1 MLKNADYKT
10 ARDLLLGIAAPVT
23 KETVPLCQCAGR
35 VLGED
40 LIAAENIPPFDRSPY
55 DGYSFRAADVAEA
68 SQESP
73 VMLTILEEIPAGA
86 VPTVTVTEGTAVK
99 ILTGAPI
106 PPGADVVIPFEKTS
120 FTDTTVTVFGPMKA
134 GANIV
139 RTGEDVRQGQ
149 VLVPGGHV
157 IDAGSAGTLAA
168 QGVVK
173 PVVYRR
179 PRVGIVSTGSEL
191 VEASEVPGP
200 GKIRNSNR
208 HTLEAAIAKAGC
220 EPVYLGLAGDTT
232 EGIARLMEQGL
243 AECDLVI
250 STGGVSVG
258 DYDLTPDAMEMA
270 GAEILIQRLDM
281 KPGMACAF
289 GACGGKLICALSG
302 NPSSSLT
309 TFYAVVLPVLHQL
322 AGWREPIP
330 QEIDMV
336 IPHGFGKKSP
346 ATRFLRGTL
355 DLSGGTVKLITP
367 KEQGNVVLSSTIG
380 CDAMAIVPAGTAKVE
395 PGTVLKGFVL

>member
-1 MLKNADYKT
+1 MIKNADYKM
-10 ARDLLLGIAAPVT
+10 ARQCLLDIVVPVSQ
-23 KETVPLCQCAGR
+23 ERVRISCCGGR
-35 VLGED
+35 VLAED
-40 LIAAENIPPFDRSPY
+40 LVAAENIPPFDRSPY
-55 DGYSFRAADVAEA
+55 DGYSFRAMDVAGA
-68 SQESP
+68 SKETP
-73 VMLTILEEIPAGA
+73 VTLQVLEEIPAGA
-86 VPTVTVTEGTAVK
+86 VPTVTVTAGTAVK

-106 PPGADVVIPFEKTS
+106 PQGADAVIPFEKTQ
-120 FTDTTVTVFGPMKA
+120 FTESTVTIFGPVKS
-134 GANIV
+134 GSNIV

-149 VLVPGGHV
+149 VLIRAGQI
-157 IDAGSAGTLAA
+157 IDAGSAGTLAS
-168 QGVVK
+168 QGVVE

-179 PRVGIVSTGSEL
+179 PRVGILSTGSEL
-191 VEASEVPGP
+191 VEAGEIPGP

-208 HTLEAAIAKAGC
+208 HTLEAAVMSAGC

-232 EGIARLMEQGL
+232 EGIASRMVQGW
-243 AECDLVI
+243 EICDLVI

-270 GAEILIQRLDM
+270 GATLMIQRLTM

-289 GACGGKLICALSG
+289 GAREGKLICALSG

-309 TFYAVVLPVLHQL
+309 TFYAVVLPVLRKL
-322 AGWREPIP
+322 AGWQDPIP

-336 IPHGFGKKSP
+336 ILSGFGKKSRE
-346 ATRFLRGTL
+346 TRFLRGTL
-355 DLSGGTVKLITP
+355 DLSGGCVKLITP

-380 CDAMAIVPAGTAKVE
+380 CNAMAIVPAGTDKVE

>member
-1 MLKNADYKT
+1 MLKNPDYKT
-10 ARDLLLGIAAPVT
+10 ARELLLQAVAPVMT
-23 KETVPLCQCAGR
+23 EPVPLNQCGAR
-35 VLGED
+35 VLAED

-55 DGYSFRAADVAEA
+55 DGYSFRAADTAEA
-68 SQESP
+68 SEEHP
-73 VMLTILEEIPAGA
+73 VTLQILEEIPAGSI
-86 VPTVTVTEGTAVK
+86 PTVTVTEGTAVK

-106 PPGADVVIPFEKTS
+106 PPGADVVVPFERTR
-120 FTDTTVTVFGPMKA
+120 FTETTVTLMTPAKA

-139 RTGEDVRQGQ
+139 RTGEDVKRGD
-149 VLVPGGHV
+149 VLAHGGDV
-157 IDAGSAGTLAA
+157 IDAGTAGTLAS
-168 QGVVK
+168 QGVTH
-173 PVVYRR
+173 PVVYRI
-179 PRVGIVSTGSEL
+179 PKVGILSTGSEL
-191 VEASEVPGP
+191 VEADEVPGQ

-208 HTLEAAIAKAGC
+208 HTLEAAVTAAGC
-220 EPVYLGLAGDTT
+220 QPIYLGLAGDST
-232 EGIARLMEQGL
+232 ENIARLMKQGL
-243 AECDLVI
+243 EECDLVV

-270 GAEILIQRLDM
+270 GAELLIQGLDM

-309 TFYAVVLPVLHQL
+309 TFYAVVWPVLHKL
-322 AGWREPIP
+322 AGWRKPIP
-330 QEIDMV
+330 EEIDMV
-336 IPHGFGKKSP
+336 IPGGFGKKSP

-367 KEQGNVVLSSTIG
+367 REQGNVVLSSTIG
-380 CDAMAIVPAGTAKVE
+380 CNAMAVVPAGSTKVE